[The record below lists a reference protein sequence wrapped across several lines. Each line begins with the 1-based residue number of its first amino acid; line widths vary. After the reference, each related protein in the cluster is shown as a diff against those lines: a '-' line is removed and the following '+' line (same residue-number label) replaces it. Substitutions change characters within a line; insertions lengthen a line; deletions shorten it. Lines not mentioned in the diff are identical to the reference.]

1 MAKETVYKM
10 IWRNKWL
17 TADADTV
24 PQMLECYQ
32 WAIDEVKKMQEDGLE
47 FDFGGGPDDYI
58 SILTTD
64 AALAEKY
71 GMCQMDFDD
80 EEGDDEEGDDD
91 CDEEGGEEDGLDSGE
106 AVVEPIH

>member
-1 MAKETVYKM
+1 MAKETVYEM
-10 IWRNKWL
+10 TWRNKWL

-32 WAIDEVKKMQEDGLE
+32 WAIDEIKKMQEDGLE

-71 GMCQMDFDD
+71 GMCQMDFD
-80 EEGDDEEGDDD
+80 ED
-91 CDEEGGEEDGLDSGE
+91 CDEDCEEEDGDDALDSGE
-106 AVVEPIH
+106 VVAN